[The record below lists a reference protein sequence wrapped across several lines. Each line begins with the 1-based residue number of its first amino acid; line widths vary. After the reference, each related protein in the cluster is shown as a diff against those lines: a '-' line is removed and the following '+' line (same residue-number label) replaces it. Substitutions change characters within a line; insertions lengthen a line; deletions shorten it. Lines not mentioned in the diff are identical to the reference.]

1 MDRAKRERR
10 PDMKINAST
19 VSMNSEHLAGEST
32 EIKQVSI
39 TTRGSGAFEKISAF
53 AEQHSGSAVAGIIEY
68 SDVEKQEA
76 EQRKEENQN
85 NLRRMLEQMNENRM
99 QPPLILSDD
108 ADMQITLLRKLLAA
122 LNGKGRIDPVEL
134 PRMKKDGIL
143 DLRSSNFRN
152 LEMALSARSVSGAS
166 LSLSVSGKGGAAPS
180 VGTTVSGTTWQK
192 ITATSGYHNESEYT
206 SFASTGLALTEDGR
220 KISFGVEFSMA
231 RNFSQKFESITSEN
245 IILTDPLIIN
255 IDSKYAGLTDV
266 KFKFDLDNDGVK
278 DDISFA
284 AEGSGFLALDK
295 DGNGTID
302 NGSELFGTSSGD
314 GFKDLAAY
322 DEDGNSWIDEN
333 DAVYSKLRVWTKD
346 SEGNDKLL
354 DLKEANVGAIYLGS
368 ASTEFSIKNDQNAL
382 QGAVRKTGIYL
393 KETGEVGTIQH
404 VDLAM

>member
-1 MDRAKRERR
+1 
-10 PDMKINAST
+10 MKINASS

-32 EIKQVSI
+32 EINHVSI
-39 TTRGSGAFEKISAF
+39 ITRGSGALEKISAF

-76 EQRKEENQN
+76 QQRKEENQN

-122 LNGKGRIDPVEL
+122 LNGKGRIDPLEL
-134 PRMKKDGIL
+134 PQMKKDGIL
-143 DLRSSNFRN
+143 DLRSSNFKN

-166 LSLSVSGKGGAAPS
+166 FSLSIGGKDSAQASPA

-206 SFASTGLALTEDGR
+206 SFSSTGLALTEDGR

-231 RNFSQKFESITSEN
+231 RNFSQKFESITAEN
-245 IILTDPLIIN
+245 VIMTDPLIIN

-295 DGNGTID
+295 DGNGMID
-302 NGSELFGTSSGD
+302 NGSELFGTKSGD

-368 ASTEFSIKNDQNAL
+368 ASTEFSIKNDSNTL

-393 KETGEVGTIQH
+393 KETGEVGTLQH

>member
-1 MDRAKRERR
+1 
-10 PDMKINAST
+10 MKINASS

-32 EIKQVSI
+32 EINHVSI
-39 TTRGSGAFEKISAF
+39 ITRGSGALEKISAF

-76 EQRKEENQN
+76 QQRKEENQN

-122 LNGKGRIDPVEL
+122 LNGKGRIDPLEL
-134 PRMKKDGIL
+134 PQMKKDGIL
-143 DLRSSNFRN
+143 DLRSSNFKN

-166 LSLSVSGKGGAAPS
+166 FSLSIGGKGSAQASPA

-192 ITATSGYHNESEYT
+192 ITATSGYHNESEFT
-206 SFASTGLALTEDGR
+206 SFSSTGLALTEDGR

-231 RNFSQKFESITSEN
+231 RNFSQKFESITAEN
-245 IILTDPLIIN
+245 VIMTDPLIIN

-295 DGNGTID
+295 DGNGMID
-302 NGSELFGTSSGD
+302 NGSELFGTKSGD

-368 ASTEFSIKNDQNAL
+368 ASTEFSIKNDSNAL

-393 KETGEVGTIQH
+393 KETGEVGTLQH

>member
-1 MDRAKRERR
+1 
-10 PDMKINAST
+10 MKINAST

-134 PRMKKDGIL
+134 PQMKKDGIL

-166 LSLSVSGKGGAAPS
+166 LSLSVSGKGGTAPS
-180 VGTTVSGTTWQK
+180 AGTTVSGTTWQK

-231 RNFSQKFESITSEN
+231 RNFSRKFESITSEN

>member
-1 MDRAKRERR
+1 
-10 PDMKINAST
+10 MKINAST

-134 PRMKKDGIL
+134 PQMKKDGIL

-166 LSLSVSGKGGAAPS
+166 LSLSVSGKGGTAPS
-180 VGTTVSGTTWQK
+180 AGTTVSGTTWQK

>member
-1 MDRAKRERR
+1 
-10 PDMKINAST
+10 MKINASS
-19 VSMNSEHLAGEST
+19 VSMSSEHLAGEST

-134 PRMKKDGIL
+134 PQMKKDGIL

-166 LSLSVSGKGGAAPS
+166 LSLSVSGKGGTAPS
-180 VGTTVSGTTWQK
+180 AGTTVSGTTWQK

>member
-1 MDRAKRERR
+1 
-10 PDMKINAST
+10 MKINASN
-19 VSMNSEHLAGEST
+19 VSMSSEHLAGEST
-32 EIKQVSI
+32 EINHVSI
-39 TTRGSGAFEKISAF
+39 ITRGSGALEKISAF

-134 PRMKKDGIL
+134 PQMKKDGIL

-166 LSLSVSGKGGAAPS
+166 LSLSVSGKGGTAPS
-180 VGTTVSGTTWQK
+180 AGTTVSGTTWQK

-393 KETGEVGTIQH
+393 KETGEVGTLQH

>member
-1 MDRAKRERR
+1 
-10 PDMKINAST
+10 MKINAST

-39 TTRGSGAFEKISAF
+39 TTRGSGALEKISAF

-134 PRMKKDGIL
+134 PQMKKDGIL

-166 LSLSVSGKGGAAPS
+166 LSLSVSGKGGTAPS
-180 VGTTVSGTTWQK
+180 AGTTVSGTTWQK

-295 DGNGTID
+295 DGNGMID
-302 NGSELFGTSSGD
+302 NGSELFGTKSGD

-393 KETGEVGTIQH
+393 KETGEVGTLQH

>member
-1 MDRAKRERR
+1 M
-10 PDMKINAST
+10 S
-19 VSMNSEHLAGEST
+19 SEHLAGEST
-32 EIKQVSI
+32 EINHVSI
-39 TTRGSGAFEKISAF
+39 ITRGSGALEKISAF

-134 PRMKKDGIL
+134 PQMKKDGIL

-166 LSLSVSGKGGAAPS
+166 LSLSVSGKGGTAPS
-180 VGTTVSGTTWQK
+180 AGTTVSGTTWQK

-393 KETGEVGTIQH
+393 KETGEVGTLQH

>member
-1 MDRAKRERR
+1 
-10 PDMKINAST
+10 MKINAST

-122 LNGKGRIDPVEL
+122 LNGKGRIDSVEL

-166 LSLSVSGKGGAAPS
+166 LSLSVSGKGGTAPS
-180 VGTTVSGTTWQK
+180 AGTTVSGTTWQK
-192 ITATSGYHNESEYT
+192 ITATSGYHNESECT

-302 NGSELFGTSSGD
+302 NGSEFFGISSGD

-333 DAVYSKLRVWTKD
+333 DTIYSKLRVWTKD

>member
-1 MDRAKRERR
+1 
-10 PDMKINAST
+10 MKINASN
-19 VSMNSEHLAGEST
+19 VSMSSEHLAGEST

-39 TTRGSGAFEKISAF
+39 TTRGSGALEKISAF

-134 PRMKKDGIL
+134 PQMKKDGIL

-166 LSLSVSGKGGAAPS
+166 LSLSVSGKGGTAPS
-180 VGTTVSGTTWQK
+180 AGTTVSGTTWQK

-295 DGNGTID
+295 DGNGMID
-302 NGSELFGTSSGD
+302 NGSELFGTKSGD

-393 KETGEVGTIQH
+393 KETGEVGTLQH

>member
-1 MDRAKRERR
+1 
-10 PDMKINAST
+10 MKINASS

-32 EIKQVSI
+32 EINHVSI
-39 TTRGSGAFEKISAF
+39 ITRGSGALEKISAF

-68 SDVEKQEA
+68 SDVEKQE
-76 EQRKEENQN
+76 EQQRKEENQN

-122 LNGKGRIDPVEL
+122 LNGKGRIDPLEL
-134 PRMKKDGIL
+134 PQMKKDGIL
-143 DLRSSNFRN
+143 DLRSSNFKN

-166 LSLSVSGKGGAAPS
+166 FSLSIGGKGSAQASPV

-206 SFASTGLALTEDGR
+206 SFSSTGLALTEDGR

-231 RNFSQKFESITSEN
+231 RNFSQKFESITAEN
-245 IILTDPLIIN
+245 VIMTDPLIIN

-284 AEGSGFLALDK
+284 SEGSGFLALDK

-302 NGSELFGTSSGD
+302 NGSELFGTKSGD

-333 DAVYSKLRVWTKD
+333 DAIYSQLRVWTKD

-368 ASTEFSIKNDQNAL
+368 ASTEFSIKNDSNTL
-382 QGAVRKTGIYL
+382 QGAVCKTGIYL
-393 KETGEVGTIQH
+393 KETGEVGTLQH